1 MSAID
6 FSDPTT
12 IASLTEALTA
22 AGVDGLEIS
31 HPDGQLRILI
41 SGEGGARISAT
52 DATPRAPGSA
62 PVVVK
67 APIAG
72 HFCVEHPAA
81 SAAAHTLPRSVSDA
95 DILGFIRIGHV
106 LLPLRAG
113 RSGVLTKLLAEP
125 GALIGF
131 GDPLFEIEFSS

>member
-1 MSAID
+1 MIRSSRRA
-6 FSDPTT
+6 
-12 IASLTEALTA
+12 TE
-22 AGVDGLEIS
+22 
-31 HPDGQLRILI
+31 
-41 SGEGGARISAT
+41 
-52 DATPRAPGSA
+52 ATPRAPGSA
-62 PVVVK
+62 SAIVK

-81 SAAAHTLPRSVSDA
+81 PVAPQTLPRSVSEA
-95 DILGFIRIGHV
+95 DILGFVRIGHV